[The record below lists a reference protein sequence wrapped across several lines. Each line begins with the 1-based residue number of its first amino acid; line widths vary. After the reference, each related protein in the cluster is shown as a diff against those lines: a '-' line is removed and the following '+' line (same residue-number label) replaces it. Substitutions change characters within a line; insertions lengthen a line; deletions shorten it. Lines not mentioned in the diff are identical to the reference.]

1 MRPIV
6 LQTLTWGTVV
16 AAVSSALWLA
26 WADNRGEAA
35 RDRLSARRVT
45 RTLPAAKLAVRPV
58 AVVMP
63 VATSTGAITA
73 ALPAVALNSVNAVN
87 AVNALNAVG
96 AGFQGTTVGIV
107 VTTTE
112 GR

>member
-6 LQTLTWGTVV
+6 LQTLTWGTVI

-35 RDRLSARRVT
+35 RNHLSARRVT
-45 RTLPAAKLAVRPV
+45 TTLPSAKAAVRPV

-63 VATSTGAITA
+63 VATGTRIIS
-73 ALPAVALNSVNAVN
+73 ALPAV
-87 AVNALNAVG
+87 ALNAVG
-96 AGFQGTTVGIV
+96 AGFQGAAVGIA
-107 VTTTE
+107 TSSET
-112 GR
+112 R